1 MSIPPYSYI
10 VSSQITAGD
19 YPGKQHPK
27 FFWRI
32 IVTKL
37 YEILAFLKD
46 PSKGYFGPKKRLNS
60 LLESGTTS
68 FLDLTVEGELPPYS
82 QLIEL
87 MNSDLKI
94 IKYKRMPIQDM
105 STPEKTEMEEILNYI
120 DQEISAGEK
129 IYVHC
134 LRGLGRTGI
143 VIGCY
148 LVRHGETGEKA
159 IKKIASLRKNL
170 PNRWLQSPQT
180 DMQKEFVINWEP
192 NK

>member
-10 VSSQITAGD
+10 ASSQITAGD

-87 MNSDLKI
+87 ISSDSKI
-94 IKYKRMPIQDM
+94 IKYKRIPIQDM
-105 STPEKTEMEEILNYI
+105 STPKKTEMEEILNYI

>member
-87 MNSDLKI
+87 ISSDSKI
-94 IKYKRMPIQDM
+94 IKYKRIPIQDM

-120 DQEISAGEK
+120 DQEISSGEK

>member
-10 VSSQITAGD
+10 VSNQIIAGD

-32 IVTKL
+32 LVTKF
-37 YEILAFLKD
+37 YEIFAFLKH
-46 PSKGYFGPKKRLNS
+46 PSTGYFGPKKRLNS
-60 LLESGTTS
+60 LIENGITS
-68 FLDLTVEGELPPYS
+68 FIDLTVEGELPSYS
-82 QLIEL
+82 HLIE
-87 MNSDLKI
+87 SIDFDSKV
-94 IKYKRMPIQDM
+94 IKYKQMSIQDM
-105 STPEKTEMEEILNYI
+105 STPQKIEMEEILDYI
-120 DQEISAGEK
+120 DKQVTEGNK

-148 LVRHGETGEKA
+148 LVRHGDTGEKA

-170 PNRWLQSPQT
+170 PNSWLQSPQT
-180 DMQKEFVINWEP
+180 DLQKEFVINWG
-192 NK
+192 K

>member
-10 VSSQITAGD
+10 ASSQITAGD

-32 IVTKL
+32 IITKL

-134 LRGLGRTGI
+134 LRGLGRTGT